1 MKIGIISDTHSY
13 LDERIKH
20 HLSGCDEIWHGGD
33 FGSATVSDELK
44 EIAPLKAVYGNIDGE
59 EIRSEHPE
67 EQVFSCEGM
76 TVFMR
81 HISGYPG
88 KYNAKAKKRINEFR
102 PDIVVVG
109 HSHICKVVRDPYFD
123 HIHINPG
130 AAGIHGFHKMRTLA
144 LMELSNGAITDLKVV
159 ELGLRGALK

>member
-20 HLSGCDEIWHGGD
+20 HLSTCDEIWHGGD
-33 FGSATVSDELK
+33 FGNIEVSDTLK
-44 EIAPLKAVYGNIDGE
+44 EIAPLKGVYGNIDGQ
-59 EIRSEHPE
+59 EIRADHPE
-67 EQVFSCEGM
+67 ELYFTCEGM
-76 TVFMR
+76 TIFMR

-88 KYNAKAKKRINEFR
+88 RYNAKAKKRINELR

-109 HSHICKVVRDPYFD
+109 HSHICKVIRDPYFN

-144 LMELSNGAITDLKVV
+144 LLEISGGSIKELKVV
-159 ELGLRGALK
+159 ELGLRGSLR